1 MKITNKLG
9 LPIGLVRAVS
19 TEKHNAQGCISATTL
34 IQGVKQIILM
44 QRHWDELE
52 DDAADRIWAVF
63 GTAVHSLLESEGEND
78 FTEIEMKYAVNG
90 ITITGRID
98 NYNLAE
104 GLVCDY
110 KTSSVY
116 QITGF

>member
-1 MKITNKLG
+1 M
-9 LPIGLVRAVS
+9 
-19 TEKHNAQGCISATTL
+19 
-34 IQGVKQIILM
+34 
-44 QRHWDELE
+44 E

-78 FTEIEMKYAVNG
+78 FTEIEMKYKING
-90 ITITGRID
+90 IMITGRID

-116 QITGF
+116 KIKSQDFEDWYL